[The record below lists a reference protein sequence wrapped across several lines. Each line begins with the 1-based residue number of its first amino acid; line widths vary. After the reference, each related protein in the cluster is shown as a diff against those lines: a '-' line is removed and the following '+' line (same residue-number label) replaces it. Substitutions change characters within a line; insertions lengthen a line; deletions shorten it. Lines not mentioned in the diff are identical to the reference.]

1 MNWKDELPH
10 LYKNIKPNGGKLKH
24 SIDNSYNS
32 KCLIQRLIVE
42 FNKMDFD
49 YFDPLYEHNNA
60 KTNFQMYFVFS
71 SDESKIDI
79 RTIYDLEN
87 KEIFLDETASQGA
100 FSNGLILTVP
110 YCKFGEIKNGVINIE
125 MSYFLTD
132 SYEFKHG
139 FIQEH
144 SKLRGTIKTNLTV
157 VDMIVSVHKEFENIK
172 DLIKQIPSNFYEIEN
187 VKPATDANVIPRDY
201 DLYQIPIRKRQ

>member
-10 LYKNIKPNGGKLKH
+10 LYQNIKPNGGKLKH
-24 SIDNSYNS
+24 SIDNSYKS
-32 KCLIQRLIVE
+32 EHLIQHLIIE
-42 FNKMDFD
+42 FNEMDFD
-49 YFDPLYEHNNA
+49 YFDPLYEQINA
-60 KTNFQMYFVFS
+60 KSNFQMYFVFS

-87 KEIFLDETASQGA
+87 KEILLDETTSQGA

-110 YCKFGEIKNGVINIE
+110 CCKFGEIKNGEISLE

-132 SYEFKHG
+132 SYVFKSG

-144 SKLRGTIKTNLTV
+144 SKIRGTIKTNLTIS
-157 VDMIVSVHKEFENIK
+157 DLIISVHKEFEDVRDFIK
-172 DLIKQIPSNFYEIEN
+172 HLPSNFYEIEN
-187 VKPATDANVIPRDY
+187 IRPATDANVIPRDY
-201 DLYQIPIRKRQ
+201 DLYQIPIRK